1 MGLYARFFWLI
12 VLVGG
17 FGFAHAQSPIQIDSL
32 PDNGL
37 LLRSGWR
44 WHPGDQAIWAS
55 PDFDDRRWSSIQPVQ
70 SINELPDFRRSPLG
84 WLRITVNLNAA
95 VARQS
100 VSMEL
105 NQYGASELYLDG
117 KLLVRLGTVGKN
129 YAQQQSYTPATWERY
144 LLPPLT
150 AGRHV
155 IAVRLSQHRPPG
167 YVPRLYY
174 QSLPIFFLNL
184 VQTEK
189 TTSEVAEQLFAATL
203 TNYMLVGIF
212 FMLAAIHFLYF
223 YYRRQRINLIF
234 GLTAASCS
242 LFIALLTSLGVVTSP
257 EAAEWMSLTGNLMVT
272 LFMTLLLAIY
282 YVYLGYRLSWLF
294 WLIAVVLH
302 VSRLLLHYTEYNLLG
317 SSLYSGAVVVLFIDG
332 LRISILADRAGRPN
346 ARLVLGSSLALLLI
360 VVVGGFASGWLS
372 EEYPTYAAYW
382 GNATNLLFFVVLPIS
397 FAIILAREYA
407 QINRSLEARL
417 DEVEQLSAEKESILK
432 SQNETLERQVADRT
446 AELRQSL
453 AELRSTQQQLVQRE
467 KMASLGELTAGIAHE
482 IQNPLNFVNNF
493 AEVSGELVTEL
504 EEERAKEPDKRDDDL
519 EAELL
524 ADLRQNLDKINQH
537 GSRAS
542 GIVRSMLDHARNN
555 TGQPALTNLNALADE
570 YLKLSYH
577 GLRAAHKD
585 VNAQLIV
592 DLQPDLPAVAVV
604 PQEVGR
610 VLLNLFN
617 NAFHAVRERQLLSPA
632 GYEPAVTVQTRQVAD
647 RVEIRV
653 SDNGTGVPSEAAQ
666 KIFQPFFTTKPTG
679 QGTGLG
685 LSISYDIITKG
696 YGGVL
701 SLESTSASGTTFVIQ
716 LPIQQRPGADQHTD

>member
-1 MGLYARFFWLI
+1 MYARLFWLI

-55 PDFDDRRWSSIQPVQ
+55 PDFDDRRWSPIHPIQ
-70 SINELPDFRRSPLG
+70 SIDELPDFQRSPLG
-84 WLRITVNLNAA
+84 WLRITVNLDAA
-95 VARQS
+95 VVGQS

-117 KLLVRLGTVGKN
+117 KLLVRLGRVGKN
-129 YAQQQSYTPATWERY
+129 YAQQRSYTPATWERY

-174 QSLPIFFLNL
+174 QSLPIFFLKL
-184 VQTEK
+184 VRTET

-212 FMLAAIHFLYF
+212 FMLGAIHFLYF

-242 LFIALLTSLGVVTSP
+242 LFIALLTSLGVVTNL
-257 EAAEWMSLTGNLMVT
+257 EAAEWMSLAGNLMIT

-294 WLIAVVLH
+294 WLIAVGLF
-302 VSRLLLHYTEYNLLG
+302 VSRLLLHYTDYTTLG
-317 SSLYSGAVVVLFIDG
+317 SRLYSGAVVLLFIDG
-332 LRISILADRAGRPN
+332 LRVSIRANRAGRPN

-360 VVVGGFASGWLS
+360 LVVGGFASGWLS

-407 QINRSLEARL
+407 QTNRSLEARL

-504 EEERAKEPDKRDDDL
+504 EEERAKEPHQRDDDL

-524 ADLRQNLDKINQH
+524 ADLRQNLAKINQH
-537 GSRAS
+537 GGRAS

-585 VNAQLIV
+585 FNAQLIV
-592 DLQPDLPAVAVV
+592 DLQPDLPSVAVV

-617 NAFHAVRERQLLSPA
+617 NAFHAVRERQLQSPV
-632 GYEPAVTVQTRQVAD
+632 GYQPAVTVQTRQVAD